1 MADKENVKLMAAQLK
16 KDRAETLAELK
27 RIADT
32 NTQIAKDTETS
43 PEDRKKAL
51 KAAAKASKA
60 RDSLLKQD
68 LSTGAAVKKE
78 IGSIGSS
85 LLSGFDGM
93 LGEAFGPLGG
103 IASTLTTGLIR
114 RKIDQKKNLE
124 ADILQE
130 EQSKEI
136 AEELG
141 GVKETVVEQLKEV
154 EEQGGEQQDAESR
167 REESRVQAEIA
178 QEAQVERKTQTG
190 VFTKILE
197 SQDFT
202 NELLYDGLF
211 GSPPLL
217 QSLVDNQESK
227 EDRRERMRKE
237 KAKGSGG
244 ILSKVKKKEDGSMD
258 IMGTL
263 GNIAKFLLPA
273 GALAKASAML
283 GTGLAA
289 LGVVAL
295 PLAVV
300 GAAMKAIYDGFVGWM
315 SAEDWGV
322 SNISGALGG
331 FFGGDAEGGI
341 MNMFINAGKWAAI
354 GAGIGSVVPVVGTI
368 AGGLIGAAFGAIMGL
383 IGGKK
388 LAEGFDAIGKWFK
401 DSFLAIW
408 DVIMPDWV
416 KQINFEWTDIF
427 PTGLVKLFNGEYFTV
442 DVPSFSWYSLFP
454 NFLVEWFKGTA
465 EKISDKPWSW
475 TDIFPK
481 FVVDFF
487 TGAVAKEEYTFK
499 WTDLFPTWLVK
510 VLDSTAEA
518 FDETP
523 FTWYS
528 LFPDWLVNI
537 VKGVK
542 ITGGTDAFHWTD
554 IFPGWMQKVFKAGKK
569 EGTTEDGGF
578 DWTRLLPDWLAP
590 AWDSTKALA
599 GKAKGGLENLW
610 EMIKE
615 IFQGL
620 VDKVLGLLPLETV
633 ETVKEIIEDPVGMAK
648 KGLDAAGGA
657 ISDTASDVYEGGKN
671 LLSSGLSLIG
681 FGDDTEGNARGG
693 IIVNRPSYLPS
704 TGTVVGEHGTWSGKG
719 AARGGIPMDGGP
731 EAIIPLTGNRAQG
744 FIDPIARSIAG
755 AVMNNLAMEKF
766 AAQNVGMTGQPTVI
780 DSSSQQ
786 IVTNNTIINSPDPH
800 GPMLPGAGRDTA
812 VSHFRH
818 AA

>member
-51 KAAAKASKA
+51 KAASKASKA

-141 GVKETVVEQLKEV
+141 GVKETVVEQLREA

-167 REESRVQAEIA
+167 REEIREQAEIA

-202 NELLYDGLF
+202 NDLLYDGLF

-244 ILSKVKKKEDGSMD
+244 ILSKIKKKEDGSMD

-263 GNIAKFLLPA
+263 GNIAKFLLPS
-273 GALAKASAML
+273 GALAGASAML

-289 LGVVAL
+289 LGAVAL
-295 PLAVV
+295 PLVVV
-300 GAAMKAIYDGFVGWM
+300 GAAMKAIYDGFMGWM
-315 SAEDWGV
+315 NAEDWGV
-322 SNISGALGG
+322 SKVSGALGG

-388 LAEGFDAIGKWFK
+388 IAEGFDVIGTWFGK
-401 DSFLAIW
+401 MFRSIW
-408 DVIMPDWV
+408 DVIVPDWAQ
-416 KQINFEWTDIF
+416 QINFEWTDIF
-427 PTGLVKLFNGEYFTV
+427 PSFLTKLFT
-442 DVPSFSWYSLFP
+442 
-454 NFLVEWFKGTA
+454 
-465 EKISDKPWSW
+465 
-475 TDIFPK
+475 
-481 FVVDFF
+481 
-487 TGAVAKEEYTFK
+487 
-499 WTDLFPTWLVK
+499 
-510 VLDSTAEA
+510 
-518 FDETP
+518 
-523 FTWYS
+523 
-528 LFPDWLVNI
+528 
-537 VKGVK
+537 
-542 ITGGTDAFHWTD
+542 
-554 IFPGWMQKVFKAGKK
+554 
-569 EGTTEDGGF
+569 
-578 DWTRLLPDWLAP
+578 
-590 AWDSTKALA
+590 
-599 GKAKGGLENLW
+599 
-610 EMIKE
+610 
-615 IFQGL
+615 
-620 VDKVLGLLPLETV
+620 
-633 ETVKEIIEDPVGMAK
+633 
-648 KGLDAAGGA
+648 
-657 ISDTASDVYEGGKN
+657 
-671 LLSSGLSLIG
+671 
-681 FGDDTEGNARGG
+681 
-693 IIVNRPSYLPS
+693 
-704 TGTVVGEHGTWSGKG
+704 
-719 AARGGIPMDGGP
+719 
-731 EAIIPLTGNRAQG
+731 
-744 FIDPIARSIAG
+744 
-755 AVMNNLAMEKF
+755 
-766 AAQNVGMTGQPTVI
+766 
-780 DSSSQQ
+780 
-786 IVTNNTIINSPDPH
+786 
-800 GPMLPGAGRDTA
+800 
-812 VSHFRH
+812 
-818 AA
+818 

>member
-1 MADKENVKLMAAQLK
+1 MADKENVKLMAAKLK
-16 KDRAETLAELK
+16 KDSAEKLAELK

-51 KAAAKASKA
+51 KAASKASKA

-130 EQSKEI
+130 EQSKEL

-141 GVKETVVEQLKEV
+141 GVKETVVEQLREA

-167 REESRVQAEIA
+167 REEIREQAEIA

-202 NELLYDGLF
+202 NDLLYDGLF

-244 ILSKVKKKEDGSMD
+244 ILSKIKKKEDGSMD

-263 GNIAKFLLPA
+263 GNIAKFLLPS
-273 GALAKASAML
+273 GALAGASAML

-341 MNMFINAGKWAAI
+341 MNMFINAGKWAAL

-388 LAEGFDAIGKWFK
+388 IAEGFDVIGTWFGK
-401 DSFLAIW
+401 MFRSIW
-408 DVIMPDWV
+408 DVIVPDWAQ
-416 KQINFEWTDIF
+416 QINFEWTDIF
-427 PTGLVKLFNGEYFTV
+427 PSFLTKLFTGKYFTIDLPEFNV
-442 DVPSFSWYSLFP
+442 S
-454 NFLVEWFKGTA
+454 
-465 EKISDKPWSW
+465 
-475 TDIFPK
+475 DIFPK
-481 FVVDFF
+481 FLTDFF
-487 TGAVAKEEYTFK
+487 TGEMAKPDWTFS
-499 WTDLFPTWLVK
+499 WTDLLPEW
-510 VLDSTAEA
+510 
-518 FDETP
+518 
-523 FTWYS
+523 
-528 LFPDWLVNI
+528 I
-537 VKGVK
+537 VKLATGTSIKPGESFEWRDLLPGFITK
-542 ITGGTDAFHWTD
+542 IWDAGEAA
-554 IFPGWMQKVFKAGKK
+554 GWKGSDKK
-569 EGTTEDGGF
+569 F
-578 DWTRLLPDWLAP
+578 DWTLLLPDWLAP

-610 EMIKE
+610 EMIKDV
-615 IFQGL
+615 FSGL
-620 VDKVLGLLPLETV
+620 IDKIIALLPGA
-633 ETVKEIIEDPVGMAK
+633 ETVKEVTEAVTATIEDTKQLASDIIADPSGMAK
-648 KGLDAAGGA
+648 KAGGA
-657 ISDTASDVYEGGKN
+657 VVSGAKN

>member
-1 MADKENVKLMAAQLK
+1 
-16 KDRAETLAELK
+16 
-27 RIADT
+27 
-32 NTQIAKDTETS
+32 
-43 PEDRKKAL
+43 
-51 KAAAKASKA
+51 
-60 RDSLLKQD
+60 
-68 LSTGAAVKKE
+68 
-78 IGSIGSS
+78 
-85 LLSGFDGM
+85 M

-141 GVKETVVEQLKEV
+141 GVKETVVEQLREA

-244 ILSKVKKKEDGSMD
+244 ILSKIKKKEDGSMD

-273 GALAKASAML
+273 GALAGASAML

-408 DVIMPDWV
+408 DVVMPDWV

-465 EKISDKPWSW
+465 EKVMDKPWSW

-481 FVVDFF
+481 FLVDFF
-487 TGAVAKEEYTFK
+487 DGTVAKDDYEFK
-499 WTDLFPTWLVK
+499 WLDLFPTWLMK
-510 VLDSTAEA
+510 IIDSTAEA

-554 IFPGWMQKVFKAGKK
+554 IFPGWMQKVFKAGKAAGT
-569 EGTTEDGGF
+569 EGGEVEF
-578 DWTRLLPDWLAP
+578 NWMNLVPDWMKP
-590 AWDSTKALA
+590 AIASTKALA
-599 GKAKGGLENLW
+599 EK
-610 EMIKE
+610 
-615 IFQGL
+615 
-620 VDKVLGLLPLETV
+620 
-633 ETVKEIIEDPVGMAK
+633 
-648 KGLDAAGGA
+648 AGGA
-657 ISDTASDVYEGGKN
+657 ISSVTSSVTEGASQLADAATEKASSAWSWIKDTV
-671 LLSSGLSLIG
+671 
-681 FGDDTEGNARGG
+681 TGNARGG
-693 IIVNRPSYLPS
+693 IIVNRPTYLPS

-766 AAQNVGMTGQPTVI
+766 AAQNIGMTGQPTVI

>member
-51 KAAAKASKA
+51 KAASKASKA

-141 GVKETVVEQLKEV
+141 GVKETVVEQLREA

-167 REESRVQAEIA
+167 REEIREQAEIA

-202 NELLYDGLF
+202 NDLLYDGLF

-244 ILSKVKKKEDGSMD
+244 ILSKIKKKEDGSMD

-263 GNIAKFLLPA
+263 GNIAKFLLPV
-273 GALAKASAML
+273 GALAGASAML

-289 LGVVAL
+289 LGAVAL
-295 PLAVV
+295 PLVVV
-300 GAAMKAIYDGFVGWM
+300 GASMKAIYDGFMGWM
-315 SAEDWGV
+315 NAEDWGV
-322 SNISGALGG
+322 SKVSGAIGG
-331 FFGGDAEGGI
+331 FFGGSAEGGI

-388 LAEGFDAIGKWFK
+388 IAEGFDVIGTWFGK
-401 DSFLAIW
+401 MFRSIW
-408 DVIMPDWV
+408 DVIVPDWAQ
-416 KQINFEWTDIF
+416 QIKFEWTDIF
-427 PTGLVKLFNGEYFTV
+427 PSFLTKLFTGKYFTV
-442 DVPSFSWYSLFP
+442 DLPEFNVS
-454 NFLVEWFKGTA
+454 
-465 EKISDKPWSW
+465 
-475 TDIFPK
+475 DIFPK
-481 FVVDFF
+481 FLTDFF
-487 TGAVAKEEYTFK
+487 TV
-499 WTDLFPTWLVK
+499 
-510 VLDSTAEA
+510 
-518 FDETP
+518 
-523 FTWYS
+523 
-528 LFPDWLVNI
+528 
-537 VKGVK
+537 
-542 ITGGTDAFHWTD
+542 
-554 IFPGWMQKVFKAGKK
+554 
-569 EGTTEDGGF
+569 
-578 DWTRLLPDWLAP
+578 
-590 AWDSTKALA
+590 
-599 GKAKGGLENLW
+599 
-610 EMIKE
+610 
-615 IFQGL
+615 
-620 VDKVLGLLPLETV
+620 
-633 ETVKEIIEDPVGMAK
+633 
-648 KGLDAAGGA
+648 
-657 ISDTASDVYEGGKN
+657 
-671 LLSSGLSLIG
+671 
-681 FGDDTEGNARGG
+681 GG
-693 IIVNRPSYLPS
+693 ISGTS
-704 TGTVVGEHGTWSGKG
+704 TCQTKIE
-719 AARGGIPMDGGP
+719 
-731 EAIIPLTGNRAQG
+731 
-744 FIDPIARSIAG
+744 
-755 AVMNNLAMEKF
+755 
-766 AAQNVGMTGQPTVI
+766 
-780 DSSSQQ
+780 
-786 IVTNNTIINSPDPH
+786 
-800 GPMLPGAGRDTA
+800 
-812 VSHFRH
+812 
-818 AA
+818 

>member
-51 KAAAKASKA
+51 KAASKASKA

-141 GVKETVVEQLKEV
+141 GVKETVVEQLREA

-167 REESRVQAEIA
+167 REEIREQAEIA

-202 NELLYDGLF
+202 NDLLYDGLF

-244 ILSKVKKKEDGSMD
+244 ILSKIKKKEDGSMD

-263 GNIAKFLLPA
+263 GNIAKFLLPV
-273 GALAKASAML
+273 GALAGASAML

-289 LGVVAL
+289 LGAVAL
-295 PLAVV
+295 PLVVV
-300 GAAMKAIYDGFVGWM
+300 GAAMKAIYDGFMGWM
-315 SAEDWGV
+315 NAEDWGV
-322 SNISGALGG
+322 SKVSGALGG

-388 LAEGFDAIGKWFK
+388 IAEGFDVIGTWFGK
-401 DSFLAIW
+401 MFRSIW
-408 DVIMPDWV
+408 DVIVPDWAQ
-416 KQINFEWTDIF
+416 QINFEWTDIF
-427 PTGLVKLFNGEYFTV
+427 PSFLTKLFTGKYFTV
-442 DVPSFSWYSLFP
+442 DLPEFNVS
-454 NFLVEWFKGTA
+454 
-465 EKISDKPWSW
+465 
-475 TDIFPK
+475 DIFPK
-481 FVVDFF
+481 FLTDFF
-487 TGAVAKEEYTFK
+487 TGEMAKPDWTFS
-499 WTDLFPTWLVK
+499 WTDLLPEW
-510 VLDSTAEA
+510 
-518 FDETP
+518 
-523 FTWYS
+523 
-528 LFPDWLVNI
+528 I
-537 VKGVK
+537 VKLATGTSIKPGESFEWRDLLPGFITK
-542 ITGGTDAFHWTD
+542 IWDAGEAADWKGSD
-554 IFPGWMQKVFKAGKK
+554 K
-569 EGTTEDGGF
+569 EF
-578 DWTRLLPDWLAP
+578 DWTLLLPDWLAP

-610 EMIKE
+610 EMIKDV
-615 IFQGL
+615 FSGL
-620 VDKVLGLLPLETV
+620 IDKIIALLPGA
-633 ETVKEIIEDPVGMAK
+633 ETVKEVTEAVTATIEDTKQLASDIIADPSGMAK
-648 KGLDAAGGA
+648 KAGGA
-657 ISDTASDVYEGGKN
+657 VVSGAKN

>member
-51 KAAAKASKA
+51 KAASKASKA

-141 GVKETVVEQLKEV
+141 GVKETVVEQLREA

-167 REESRVQAEIA
+167 REEIREQAEIA

-202 NELLYDGLF
+202 NDLLYDGLF

-244 ILSKVKKKEDGSMD
+244 ILSKIKKKEDGSMD

-263 GNIAKFLLPA
+263 GNIAKFLLPV
-273 GALAKASAML
+273 GALAGASAML

-289 LGVVAL
+289 LGAVAL
-295 PLAVV
+295 PLVVV
-300 GAAMKAIYDGFVGWM
+300 GAAMKAIYDGFMGWM
-315 SAEDWGV
+315 NAEDWGV
-322 SNISGALGG
+322 SKVSGALGG

-388 LAEGFDAIGKWFK
+388 IAEGFDVIGTWFGK
-401 DSFLAIW
+401 MFRSIW
-408 DVIMPDWV
+408 DVIVPDWAQ
-416 KQINFEWTDIF
+416 QINFEWTDIF
-427 PTGLVKLFNGEYFTV
+427 PSFLTKLFTGKYFTV
-442 DVPSFSWYSLFP
+442 DLPEFNVS
-454 NFLVEWFKGTA
+454 
-465 EKISDKPWSW
+465 
-475 TDIFPK
+475 DIFPK
-481 FVVDFF
+481 FLTDFF
-487 TGAVAKEEYTFK
+487 TGEMAKPDWTFS
-499 WTDLFPTWLVK
+499 WTDLLPEW
-510 VLDSTAEA
+510 
-518 FDETP
+518 
-523 FTWYS
+523 
-528 LFPDWLVNI
+528 I
-537 VKGVK
+537 VKLATGTSIKPGESFEWRDLLPGFITK
-542 ITGGTDAFHWTD
+542 IWDAGEAADWKGSD
-554 IFPGWMQKVFKAGKK
+554 K
-569 EGTTEDGGF
+569 EF
-578 DWTRLLPDWLAP
+578 DWTLLLPDWLAP

-610 EMIKE
+610 EMIKDV
-615 IFQGL
+615 FSGL
-620 VDKVLGLLPLETV
+620 IDKIIALLPGA
-633 ETVKEIIEDPVGMAK
+633 ETVKEVTEAVTATIEDTKQLASDIIADPSGMAK
-648 KGLDAAGGA
+648 KAGGA
-657 ISDTASDVYEGGKN
+657 VVSGAKN

-766 AAQNVGMTGQPTVI
+766 AAQNVGMTGHPTVI

>member
-51 KAAAKASKA
+51 KAASKASKA

-141 GVKETVVEQLKEV
+141 GVKETVVEQLREA

-167 REESRVQAEIA
+167 REEIREQAEIA

-202 NELLYDGLF
+202 NDLLYDGLF

-244 ILSKVKKKEDGSMD
+244 ILSKIKKKEDGSMD

-263 GNIAKFLLPA
+263 GNIAKFLLPS
-273 GALAKASAML
+273 GALAGASAML

-289 LGVVAL
+289 LGAVAL
-295 PLAVV
+295 PLVVV
-300 GAAMKAIYDGFVGWM
+300 GAAMKAIYDGFMGWM
-315 SAEDWGV
+315 NAEDWGV
-322 SNISGALGG
+322 SKVSGALGG

-388 LAEGFDAIGKWFK
+388 IAEGFDVIGTWFGK
-401 DSFLAIW
+401 MFRSIW
-408 DVIMPDWV
+408 DVIVPDWAQ
-416 KQINFEWTDIF
+416 QINFEWTDIF
-427 PTGLVKLFNGEYFTV
+427 PSFLTKLFTGKYFTV
-442 DVPSFSWYSLFP
+442 DLPEFNVS
-454 NFLVEWFKGTA
+454 
-465 EKISDKPWSW
+465 
-475 TDIFPK
+475 DIFPK
-481 FVVDFF
+481 FLTDFF
-487 TGAVAKEEYTFK
+487 TGEMAKPDWTFS
-499 WTDLFPTWLVK
+499 WTDLLPEW
-510 VLDSTAEA
+510 
-518 FDETP
+518 
-523 FTWYS
+523 
-528 LFPDWLVNI
+528 I
-537 VKGVK
+537 VKLATGTSIKPGESFEWRDLLPGFITK
-542 ITGGTDAFHWTD
+542 IWDAGEAADWKGSD
-554 IFPGWMQKVFKAGKK
+554 K
-569 EGTTEDGGF
+569 EF
-578 DWTRLLPDWLAP
+578 DWTLLLPDWLAP

-610 EMIKE
+610 EMIKDV
-615 IFQGL
+615 FSGL
-620 VDKVLGLLPLETV
+620 IDKIIALLPGA
-633 ETVKEIIEDPVGMAK
+633 ETVKEVTEAVTATIEDTKQLASDIIADPSGMAK
-648 KGLDAAGGA
+648 KAGGA
-657 ISDTASDVYEGGKN
+657 VVSGAKN

>member
-51 KAAAKASKA
+51 KAASKASKA

-141 GVKETVVEQLKEV
+141 GVKETVVEQLREA

-167 REESRVQAEIA
+167 REEIREQAEIA

-202 NELLYDGLF
+202 NDLLYDGLF

-244 ILSKVKKKEDGSMD
+244 ILSKIKKKEDGSMD

-263 GNIAKFLLPA
+263 GNIAKFLLPV
-273 GALAKASAML
+273 GALAGASAML

-289 LGVVAL
+289 LGAVAL
-295 PLAVV
+295 PLVVV
-300 GAAMKAIYDGFVGWM
+300 GAAMKAIYDGFMGWM
-315 SAEDWGV
+315 NAEDWGV
-322 SNISGALGG
+322 SKVSGALGG

-388 LAEGFDAIGKWFK
+388 LAEGFDAIGKWFGK
-401 DSFLAIW
+401 MFRSIW
-408 DVIMPDWV
+408 DVIVPDWAQ
-416 KQINFEWTDIF
+416 QINFEWTDIF
-427 PTGLVKLFNGEYFTV
+427 PSFLTKLFTGKYFTV
-442 DVPSFSWYSLFP
+442 DLPEFNVS
-454 NFLVEWFKGTA
+454 
-465 EKISDKPWSW
+465 
-475 TDIFPK
+475 DIFPK
-481 FVVDFF
+481 FLTDFF
-487 TGAVAKEEYTFK
+487 TGEMAKPDWTFS
-499 WTDLFPTWLVK
+499 WTDLLPEW
-510 VLDSTAEA
+510 
-518 FDETP
+518 
-523 FTWYS
+523 
-528 LFPDWLVNI
+528 I
-537 VKGVK
+537 VKLATGTSIKPGESFEWRDLLPGFITK
-542 ITGGTDAFHWTD
+542 IWDAGEAADWKGSD
-554 IFPGWMQKVFKAGKK
+554 K
-569 EGTTEDGGF
+569 EF
-578 DWTRLLPDWLAP
+578 DWTLLLPDWLAP

-610 EMIKE
+610 EMIKDV
-615 IFQGL
+615 FSGL
-620 VDKVLGLLPLETV
+620 IDKIIALLPGA
-633 ETVKEIIEDPVGMAK
+633 ETVKEVTEAVTATIEDTKQLASDIIADPSGMAK
-648 KGLDAAGGA
+648 KAGGA
-657 ISDTASDVYEGGKN
+657 VVSGAKN